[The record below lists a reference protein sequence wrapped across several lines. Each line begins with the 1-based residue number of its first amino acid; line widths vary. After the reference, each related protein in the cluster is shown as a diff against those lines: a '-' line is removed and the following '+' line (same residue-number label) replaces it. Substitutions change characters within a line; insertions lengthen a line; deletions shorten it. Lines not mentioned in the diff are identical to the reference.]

1 MKTIGKKILTTFII
15 LILAMKS
22 TGFSQNIAAYA
33 SSDEQSDISGSASTS
48 TEGSVSVTAD
58 PAGSVGRI
66 KTMITE
72 LEDSVTNVKQQQI
85 EDKTVIRSDH
95 KLILPEEA
103 DYSLY
108 IHVIENLE
116 EKYGSLRIKEETDSE
131 NVRRRMANGLWRK
144 KQIR

>member
-1 MKTIGKKILTTFII
+1 
-15 LILAMKS
+15 MKS

-33 SSDEQSDISGSASTS
+33 SSDEQSDLSGSASTS

-72 LEDSVTNVKQQQI
+72 LENSVTNVKQQLQI

-108 IHVIENLE
+108 THVIENLE

-131 NVRRRMANGLWRK
+131 NVRRRMANGLCYLDLMDFNNNNIK
-144 KQIR
+144 EL